1 MFGSPNQNRA
11 SSPDFASNMAG
22 PSKGKQRAHP
32 IALSRGQPRVTRAMS
47 KSRAF
52 PSTLD
57 PAALNNIPE
66 EDEHQDPN
74 LPSSPPGPR
83 NAGQSDGADLTP
95 SLGHLDSP
103 SRHLTER
110 VGLPRLTIK
119 LPGPLQANHRDMH
132 HRYSNQTSPGRLASA
147 NPLRRLLSP
156 VATSTPRVS
165 QAGNTSMRIQD
176 LLNSVPR
183 YPAVVASSRPRNS
196 DGHRGRPASRPE
208 AEPSLHGRSLEDMA
222 ISRLLSGDVNRSRRA
237 SHSPAGAPP
246 HNRQRTR
253 SASRSPLAVASLLPA
268 FQSPEQLPHDP
279 RTVRR
284 SNQAA
289 LSLGRPVSYA
299 SPYPDRSGRLRG
311 REQSPAQHL
320 ARSRSPI
327 PQYSRRHSRSR
338 SPSRRRYRSRSR
350 SPTDRRAGS
359 SAVALPDP
367 REQDPTLAVAQTV
380 RILPEVISALRK
392 GWPEH
397 ISLAYFNPKMV
408 CSAPANRRR
417 SDNTVS
423 LSGSD
428 LRIKSKD
435 LSHFDLARVST
446 DDFGEIAKTMPK
458 ALEAFLITDKSHGW
472 TGSDHA
478 MALADFVRK
487 TFQMVTNR
495 DDYLEC
501 FPAYLIYTEQV
512 LFDWKNNPKQR
523 GVPFV
528 FNEPRWSR
536 IERGVRSKS
545 DWLLAYYTFES
556 SHPPNGKNKANPS
569 FRDSTSSTSSSS
581 SSSQDIQCICGDGAH
596 SSAQHVAKPTDI
608 IRKDSNGRNWREKK
622 ENGEIICASFNRRN
636 GCSRTVCRYKHICG
650 NCGDTAHGAQHHVQ

>member
-1 MFGSPNQNRA
+1 MFSSPDQNRA

-22 PSKGKQRAHP
+22 PSRGKQQAHP
-32 IALSRGQPRVTRAMS
+32 PVPSRGQPRVTRAMS
-47 KSRAF
+47 RSRAV

-57 PAALNNIPE
+57 PSALNNIPE
-66 EDEHQDPN
+66 EDKLLDQD
-74 LPSSPPGPR
+74 LPSPPLR
-83 NAGQSDGADLTP
+83 SRRAGQLDGVDLAP
-95 SLGHLDSP
+95 SLGHMDSP
-103 SRHLTER
+103 SRRSTER
-110 VGLPRLTIK
+110 VGLPRLTIR
-119 LPGPLQANHRDMH
+119 LPGPSQASHQAARHRLPA
-132 HRYSNQTSPGRLASA
+132 QTSPGHIDFT

-156 VATSTPRVS
+156 VVTSTPRVS
-165 QAGNTSMRIQD
+165 HAGNTSMRIQD

-183 YPAVVASSRPRNS
+183 YPAVVASPRPRNS
-196 DGHRGRPASRPE
+196 DGHCNRPASGL
-208 AEPSLHGRSLEDMA
+208 EPVESHHGRSLEDMA
-222 ISRLLSGDVNRSRRA
+222 ISRLLSGNPTRSRRA
-237 SHSPAGAPP
+237 SRSPDGAPP

-253 SASRSPLAVASLLPA
+253 SVSHSPQSVASLLPA
-268 FQSPEQLPHDP
+268 FQSPDQLPHAL

-284 SNQAA
+284 SNHVA
-289 LSLGRPVSYA
+289 LSLCQSGPYA
-299 SPYPDRSGRLRG
+299 PHLLDRSGRLQW
-311 REQSPAQHL
+311 REQSPVHHL
-320 ARSRSPI
+320 TRSRSPA
-327 PQYSRRHSRSR
+327 PHHSRRRSR
-338 SPSRRRYRSRSR
+338 SHSPSHRRYRSRSH
-350 SPTDRRAGS
+350 SPADRRAGS
-359 SAVALPDP
+359 PAVALPDP

-380 RILPEVISALRK
+380 RILPEVITALRK

-458 ALEAFLITDKSHGW
+458 ALEAFLITDKSHGR

-478 MALADFVRK
+478 MALAEFVRK

-556 SHPPNGKNKANPS
+556 SQPPNGKGKANPS
-569 FRDSTSSTSSSS
+569 FRDSTTSTSSS
-581 SSSQDIQCICGDGAH
+581 QDTQCICGDGAH

-608 IRKDSNGRNWREKK
+608 IRKDSNGRNWWEKK
-622 ENGEIICASFNRRN
+622 ENGEII
-636 GCSRTVCRYKHICG
+636 
-650 NCGDTAHGAQHHVQ
+650 

>member
-1 MFGSPNQNRA
+1 MFSSPNQDRA

-32 IALSRGQPRVTRAMS
+32 LAHSRDQPRVTRAMS

-52 PSTLD
+52 PNTLD
-57 PAALNNIPE
+57 PTALNNIPE
-66 EDEHQDPN
+66 EDEHQDRD
-74 LPSSPPGPR
+74 LPPSPTGPHS
-83 NAGQSDGADLTP
+83 AGQLDRVDLTP

-103 SRHLTER
+103 SRHLAGR

-119 LPGPLQANHRDMH
+119 LPGPLQANRRDSRHRH
-132 HRYSNQTSPGRLASA
+132 NQTSPGRLALA

-156 VATSTPRVS
+156 VATSTRFPCGERLHAHPRPS
-165 QAGNTSMRIQD
+165 EFRT
-176 LLNSVPR
+176 SVP
-183 YPAVVASSRPRNS
+183 SS
-196 DGHRGRPASRPE
+196 GRIVSPQGFRW
-208 AEPSLHGRSLEDMA
+208 SLEDKA
-222 ISRLLSGDVNRSRRA
+222 ISRLLLGDVNRSRRA
-237 SHSPAGAPP
+237 SRSPEGAPP
-246 HNRQRTR
+246 RNRQRTQ
-253 SASRSPLAVASLLPA
+253 SASRSHRSVTSLLPA
-268 FQSPEQLPHDP
+268 FQSPEQLPSSSP
-279 RTVRR
+279 MIPGLF
-284 SNQAA
+284 AA
-289 LSLGRPVSYA
+289 PTKPLSPSIALVPT
-299 SPYPDRSGRLRG
+299 
-311 REQSPAQHL
+311 HL
-320 ARSRSPI
+320 PI
-327 PQYSRRHSRSR
+327 PIGQVNFGG
-338 SPSRRRYRSRSR
+338 
-350 SPTDRRAGS
+350 GS
-359 SAVALPDP
+359 SPLHNIWRFPALLSRITRGGVVVPALLHVGAVALPDP

-380 RILPEVISALRK
+380 RILPEVITALRK

-408 CSAPANRRR
+408 CSAPANRRH

-458 ALEAFLITDKSHGW
+458 ALEAFLIIDKSHGRM
-472 TGSDHA
+472 GSDHA

-501 FPAYLIYTEQV
+501 FPAYLIYMEQV

-523 GVPFV
+523 GVLFV

-556 SHPPNGKNKANPS
+556 SQPPNGKGKTNPS
-569 FRDSTSSTSSSS
+569 FRDSTSSSSTS
-581 SSSQDIQCICGDGAH
+581 SSSQDTQCICGDGAH

-622 ENGEIICASFNRRN
+622 ENGKIICASFNRRN
-636 GCSRTVCRYKHICG
+636 GCSRT
-650 NCGDTAHGAQHHVQ
+650 